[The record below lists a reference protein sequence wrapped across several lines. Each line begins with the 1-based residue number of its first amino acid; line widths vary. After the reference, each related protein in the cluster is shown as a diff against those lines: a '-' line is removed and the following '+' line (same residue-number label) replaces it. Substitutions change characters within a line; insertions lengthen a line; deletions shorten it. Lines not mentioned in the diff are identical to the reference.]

1 MSYTDFAYVYDALM
15 GDVNY
20 LSRTEY
26 ILNLFERF
34 DRKPTLLLDIACG
47 TGGFSIELAKKG
59 IEVIGTD
66 MSEDMLSVA
75 REKTAD
81 EGLDVLYL
89 CQNAEELDL
98 YGTVDGAVCCMD
110 SINHITD
117 IETLET
123 ALKKVSLF
131 LEPERLFIFDV
142 NTLYKQEKILANN
155 TFVLDEED
163 VYCVWQNEFDSDNKI
178 TNISLDFFTKED
190 DIYVRSGEEF
200 SEKAYTSEEL
210 AYLLEKAGFKIE
222 AVFGDMT
229 QNPPTDTEERV
240 FYICRKI

>member
-89 CQNAEELDL
+89 CQSAEELDL

-200 SEKAYTSEEL
+200 SEKAYTNEEL
-210 AYLLEKAGFKIE
+210 CDLLENAGFKIE

>member
-15 GDVNY
+15 GDANY
-20 LSRTEY
+20 PSRTEY
-26 ILNLFERF
+26 ILNLFKKF
-34 DRKPTLLLDIACG
+34 DRKPTLLLDVACG
-47 TGGFSIELAKKG
+47 TGGFSIEFAKSG

-66 MSEDMLSVA
+66 MSEDMLSIA
-75 REKTAD
+75 REKTAE
-81 EGLDVLYL
+81 EGLDILYL
-89 CQNAEELDL
+89 CQKTQELDL

-110 SINHITD
+110 SINHITNPK
-117 IETLET
+117 TLET
-123 ALKKVSLF
+123 ALKKISLF

-142 NTLYKQEKILANN
+142 NTLYKHEKILANN

-163 VYCVWQNEFDSDNKI
+163 IYCVWQNEFDSENRM

-190 DIYVRSGEEF
+190 DIYLRSGEEF

-210 AYLLEKAGFKIE
+210 KVLLEKAGFKIE
-222 AVFGDMT
+222 AVFGDMS
-229 QNPPTDTEERV
+229 QNPPSDTEERV